1 MIVLIPAFEPGASL
15 ADVVRQLRIASPATR
30 VLVVDDGSGPAY
42 DPALRAARAEDA
54 EVLRYDVNAG
64 KGHALKVGLR
74 HILSTYPGEDVVTA
88 DCDGQHCTADILR
101 VAERLRTSGG
111 AMVLGGRRFAGDVPA
126 RSRFGNAV
134 SRVGFRLVTG
144 LSVHDT
150 QTGLR
155 GFPAGMLDWLLALDG
170 ERFEYELTMLLRSR
184 DAGVAIDEIPIETI
198 YLEQNASS
206 HFRPVVD
213 SLRVMRPLIVFAAVS
228 FGSFVVDVV
237 ALELLYLATGSLA
250 TSVVGARLISGTG
263 NFFANRRVV
272 FRTSGGGVL
281 RHASRY
287 LALAL
292 TLLAASY
299 GGLALLTGVGMP
311 LLAAKLITD
320 AALYVVSYLVQR
332 WFVFGHGRR
341 GGYGNPRS
349 RRPAAAAAP
358 TITTTRNGARSHRA
372 TAAATSAPM
381 RESTT
386 RP

>member
-1 MIVLIPAFEPGASL
+1 MIVLIPAFEPGPSL
-15 ADVVRQLRIASPATR
+15 ADVVRQLRLASPATR
-30 VLVVDDGSGPAY
+30 VLVVDDGSGPDY
-42 DPALRAARAEDA
+42 DPAFRAARAEDA
-54 EVLRYDVNAG
+54 EVLRYETNAG

-101 VAERLRTSGG
+101 VAGRLRGSDG
-111 AMVLGGRRFAGDVPA
+111 AMVLGGRRFAGAVPA

-134 SRVGFRLVTG
+134 SRLGFRLATG
-144 LSVHDT
+144 LAVHDT

-155 GFPAGMLDWLLALDG
+155 GFPAGMVEWLLTLDG
-170 ERFEYELTMLLRSR
+170 ERFEYELTMLMRSR
-184 DAGVAIDEIPIETI
+184 EAGVAIDEIPIETI

-213 SLRVMRPLIVFAAVS
+213 SLRVMRPLLVFAAVS

-237 ALELLYLATGSLA
+237 ALELLYLATGALA

-263 NFFANRRVV
+263 NFLANRRVV
-272 FRTSGGGVL
+272 FRATGGVL
-281 RHASRY
+281 RHAARY

-292 TLLAASY
+292 TLLGASY
-299 GGLALLTGVGMP
+299 AGIALLTGVGMP
-311 LLAAKLITD
+311 LLAAKLLSD
-320 AALYVVSYLVQR
+320 AALYVVGYLVQR
-332 WFVFGHGRR
+332 WFVFGNGRR
-341 GGYGNPRS
+341 GHHGSPSN

-386 RP
+386 RL